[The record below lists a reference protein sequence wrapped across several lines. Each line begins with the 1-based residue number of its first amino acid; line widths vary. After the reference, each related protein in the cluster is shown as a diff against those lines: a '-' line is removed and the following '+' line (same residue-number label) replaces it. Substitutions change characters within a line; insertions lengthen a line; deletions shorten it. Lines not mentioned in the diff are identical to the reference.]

1 MSDAAIRVCPSCGE
15 EQVERL
21 ISAGGGIVFKGP
33 GFYATDYR
41 QPADDGGKSAAAK
54 ASGDDSSASRDGA
67 SSASASEP
75 ATSGSSEGG
84 SGS

>member
-1 MSDAAIRVCPSCGE
+1 MSDAAIRICPACGE

-21 ISAGGGIVFKGP
+21 ISTGGGIVFKGP

-41 QPADDGGKSAAAK
+41 QPADEGRKSTPAK
-54 ASGDDSSASRDGA
+54 ASGDGSSSSREGA
-67 SSASASEP
+67 SSASEP
-75 ATSGSSEGG
+75 APARSSEGG